1 MYVTFNII
9 LDEEWSSDGKSNKS
23 NESGKIFYWKKIMN
37 YVMLYILY
45 FKCTNYSK

>member
-23 NESGKIFYWKKIMN
+23 NESGKIFYWKKN
-37 YVMLYILY
+37 NELCYVIYII
-45 FKCTNYSK
+45 F

>member
-1 MYVTFNII
+1 M
-9 LDEEWSSDGKSNKS
+9 KSGVVMASQTNRM
-23 NESGKIFYWKKIMN
+23 NQVRYFIEKKIMN